1 MFNPPENGAEHAHF
15 EGSCNAE
22 QQVEQCHDEEQGPRK
37 QIGSQSSLPLRRGGT
52 PSQCLTPLS
61 FSFLTC
67 EEPPES
73 QHRGQHLVSSDSLCV
88 RCSAWGLAHSKLYLS
103 VVSIRNKFL
112 SRKVFCKGLTKCK
125 ELRGKN
131 TSVYIK
137 P

>member
-73 QHRGQHLVSSDSLCV
+73 QHRESASGLKWLTMCEMLSL
-88 RCSAWGLAHSKLYLS
+88 GP
-103 VVSIRNKFL
+103 
-112 SRKVFCKGLTKCK
+112 GT
-125 ELRGKN
+125 
-131 TSVYIK
+131 
-137 P
+137 